1 MGRREIVMPFC
12 LISIVLFIAICIM
25 IKKKKK
31 IEFTLF
37 FAGISLLIMG
47 LIACIMMLLFICA
60 EPPVPTLILMLV

>member
-25 IKKKKK
+25 VSQRKK

-37 FAGISLLIMG
+37 FAGISLLIIG
-47 LIACIMMLLFICA
+47 LIACIVMIFCICA
-60 EPPVPTLILMLV
+60 ILSVHD